1 MVTTPIMSTL
11 ASGEH
16 RSATSHA
23 LDVYVKL
30 ASIPVVTAASV
41 CVTDSSLKIEVDYS
55 IRDHVRLLKRRCSQ
69 AFHIAKTSSSDSSR
83 LGSFP
88 GPSVLRG
95 PLSEVP
101 SEVVWKGYSP
111 SGRKQIVFRKCGSA
125 NFIELW
131 DTTINELKFCKEVT
145 EAHGKFITND
155 TFGFPT
161 WDSQE
166 ACIAYVAE
174 TKTPTKSANSSVAH
188 KHRYVPDF
196 GEQLDGIR
204 LPALFLLPCEG
215 SVSSDTRQSDRA
227 LIQVTNP
234 SSASDVVYGQ
244 PVFGPGSSSNLD
256 YFQIFC
262 TGFAS
267 LPDGRRM
274 GLIYCQNRLTA
285 IYELKIQ
292 LKEAE
297 KPSESSTTSV
307 PASVASRR
315 LSSLDVS
322 ARSPRVSGNHVY
334 YISNP
339 VGGAHGSCA
348 ALHYVSIPT
357 MEDKVLVPAVED
369 AGTENLDSLENS
381 FPGLYID
388 QLPLQPFLS
397 HPTTGKQFLVTN
409 SIWGSV
415 RVLLMIDLSSGEVQ
429 RYKGP
434 SPGSCTV
441 WNTDRANCLIASF
454 SQTTQPP
461 VIWLGMLAQDGTM
474 TWDTVE
480 KLQANTTIEQQLL
493 QTSSQV
499 FALPP
504 NIHGPTEIVYTMAK
518 SPSTLQP
525 AGTLEGRLPVV
536 IIQPHGGPHSTSVN
550 EFSPTTAAF
559 ALLGYSTAYI
569 NYPGSLGFGQKWVNH
584 LINHLGVADVES
596 SKLALDYLRAQKMVD
611 PNQAIIS
618 GGSHGGF
625 ITAHLTSRY
634 PDLFTAACMRNPVVD
649 LVGTA
654 AGGSDIPDWS
664 FAEANLPFP
673 MMGES
678 FAPVMINDEAF
689 KVLKSAS
696 PISQL
701 HQVKTPTL
709 LLLGDVDRRVSHQQ
723 GIAWYHGLQ
732 AQGTPSKIYMF
743 PENSH
748 PLSGAEAELASF
760 EASFE
765 HFSS

>member
-1 MVTTPIMSTL
+1 MVARSIMKTL
-11 ASGEH
+11 ESGED
-16 RSATSHA
+16 RSATSRA
-23 LDVYVKL
+23 LDIYVKL
-30 ASIPVVTAASV
+30 ASIPVITAASV
-41 CVTDSSLKIEVDYS
+41 CVADSSHKIEVDYS
-55 IRDHVRLLKRRCSQ
+55 IRDHARLLKRRCSQ
-69 AFHIAKTSSSDSSR
+69 AFHIAKTYPSESSR
-83 LGSFP
+83 FGSSP
-88 GPSVLRG
+88 VTVLRG

-101 SEVVWKGYSP
+101 SEVVWKGCSP
-111 SGRKQIVFRKCGSA
+111 SGRKQIVFRKSGSA

-131 DTTINELKFCKEVT
+131 DTTHNELKFCKEVT
-145 EAHGKFITND
+145 EAHEKFITND

-174 TKTPTKSANSSVAH
+174 KKTTTKPTNSSIAH
-188 KHRYVPDF
+188 KHRYIPDF
-196 GEQLDGIR
+196 GEQLNDIR
-204 LPALFLLPCEG
+204 LPALFLLPLNDDA
-215 SVSSDTRQSDRA
+215 SLDTRHSDRP
-227 LIQVTNP
+227 LIQVTDP
-234 SSASDVVYGQ
+234 SSGSDVVYGQ
-244 PVFGPGSSSNLD
+244 PVFGPESSSNLD
-256 YFQIFC
+256 HFQIFC

-274 GLIYCQNRLTA
+274 GLIYCQNRLSA
-285 IYELKIQ
+285 IYELKIR

-297 KPSESSTTSV
+297 KPSESSATCV

-315 LSSLDVS
+315 LSSLAVS
-322 ARSPRVSGNHVY
+322 ARSPRILGNHVY

-339 VGGAHGSCA
+339 LGGAHASCA
-348 ALHYVSIPT
+348 TLHYVSIPT
-357 MEDKVLVPAVED
+357 MEDKVLVPTVED
-369 AGTENLDSLENS
+369 VGTEDVDSLENS
-381 FPGLYID
+381 FPGLYLD
-388 QLPLQPFLS
+388 QLPIHPFLS
-397 HPTTGKQFLVTN
+397 HPITGKQFLVTS

-415 RVLLMIDLSSGEVQ
+415 RALLMIDLSSGQVQ

-441 WNTDRANCLIASF
+441 WNSDGANRLIASF

-461 VIWLGMLAQDGTM
+461 VIWSGTLTQDGSM
-474 TWDTVE
+474 TWDTIE
-480 KLQANTTIEQQLL
+480 KLQANTTIEQQLS

-504 NIHGPTEIVYTMAK
+504 NVHGPTEIVYTMAK
-518 SPSTLQP
+518 ASSTRQP
-525 AGTLEGRLPVV
+525 TGNSEERLPVV

-550 EFSPTTAAF
+550 EFSPTASAF

-584 LINHLGVADVES
+584 LINHLGIADVES
-596 SKLALDYLRAQKMVD
+596 TKLALDYLRAEKMVD
-611 PNQAIIS
+611 PDCAIIS

-634 PDLFTAACMRNPVVD
+634 PGLFTAACMRNPVVD

-678 FAPVMINDEAF
+678 FAPVMINEEAF

-748 PLSGAEAELASF
+748 PLSGVEAELASF